1 MQVVGV
7 KYHPQNH
14 LHQKINVLIVAIFF
28 AITTF
33 TAMLMKQMKVLQK
46 MQGNTVK
53 IVITNIIDINMAK
66 QIKKKSPAGRKSIE
80 DKKVTVCLYVRQSLL
95 DDKGGKEEVQKQ
107 CYEFLGVSIK

>member
-7 KYHPQNH
+7 KYRPQNH
-14 LHQKINVLIVAIFF
+14 LHQKTNVLIVAIFF
-28 AITTF
+28 ATSTF
-33 TAMLMKQMKVLQK
+33 VVMLMKQMKVLQK

-66 QIKKKSPAGRKSIE
+66 QIKKESLAGRKAIE

-95 DDKGGKEEVQKQ
+95 DKKGGKEEVQKQ
-107 CYEFLGVSIK
+107 CYEFLGVSTK